1 MGVRRV
7 EYLPVSGLVADERN
21 PKLHDELTIRES
33 ISRFGVLDPIVRDER
48 TGRIIHGHGRAVVLR
63 LMQEAGDTV
72 PGGVQV
78 AADGVWLVPVVVG
91 WSSKDDA
98 EAGAAL
104 VALNRTTASVAGMM
118 TSYSRF
124 LMTSLILRTV
134 FSVSVI
140 AMLTW
145 RASGDLTTST
155 RTRHQ
160 RLRHRLGWLA
170 LRSRALSAGISSRC
184 RGGRVG
190 SPVSGKQVGACGEN
204 L

>member
-104 VALNRTTASVAGMM
+104 VALNRTTELGGWDDDKLFTLLDDLSDLEDGLLGVGYSDADLEGFRGLDDFDPDPSPTPTPPARVAGAEV
-118 TSYSRF
+118 T
-124 LMTSLILRTV
+124 
-134 FSVSVI
+134 
-140 AMLTW
+140 
-145 RASGDLTTST
+145 
-155 RTRHQ
+155 
-160 RLRHRLGWLA
+160 
-170 LRSRALSAGISSRC
+170 C
-184 RGGRVG
+184 
-190 SPVSGKQVGACGEN
+190 PECGHFFEV
-204 L
+204 